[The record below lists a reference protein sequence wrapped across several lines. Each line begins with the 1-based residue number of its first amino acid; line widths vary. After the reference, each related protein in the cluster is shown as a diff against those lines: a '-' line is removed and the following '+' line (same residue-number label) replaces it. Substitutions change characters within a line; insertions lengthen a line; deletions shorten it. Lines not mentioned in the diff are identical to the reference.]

1 MDWFNLSKIRVE
13 TGRKRVRALRLES
26 LNEAP
31 KLVEIPPPQPVDDE
45 CAVHLT
51 RAALNRR
58 DIWIMK
64 GQYPGISLPTVLG
77 SDGVGRL
84 KTSVGDLAS
93 GSRVVLY
100 PGRNWGPSETVQR
113 SEYEILGLPRQGTF
127 AEEIC
132 VPKETVYACPAH
144 LNDAEA
150 AALPLAGVTA
160 CRGLF
165 SRGCLKAKERVLITG
180 IGGGVASIAA
190 QLALSANAD
199 VYVTSSTDQKLD
211 AAMTWGCVGTANY
224 SEASLWRDLRKQ
236 VPTGFDV
243 IFDGAGGSQ
252 VDELLNLLS
261 PGGRFV
267 FYGGTRGRWPQI
279 LPQYL
284 FFKQVSIL
292 ASTMGSPKDFK
303 ALLEFV
309 TRTKMTPVV
318 DREYPLQKGAEA
330 FDRVL
335 KQAQLGKVVI
345 NCE

>member
-1 MDWFNLSKIRVE
+1 MKP
-13 TGRKRVRALRLES
+13 
-26 LNEAP
+26 P
-31 KLVEIPPPQPVDDE
+31 KLVDIPPPQPVDDE

-150 AALPLAGVTA
+150 GRATTR
-160 CRGLF
+160 RGHSVARTLQQRL
-165 SRGCLKAKERVLITG
+165 SESERTG
-180 IGGGVASIAA
+180 PHHRNWWWRCEYCG
-190 QLALSANAD
+190 
-199 VYVTSSTDQKLD
+199 ST
-211 AAMTWGCVGTANY
+211 C
-224 SEASLWRDLRKQ
+224 S
-236 VPTGFDV
+236 
-243 IFDGAGGSQ
+243 
-252 VDELLNLLS
+252 
-261 PGGRFV
+261 
-267 FYGGTRGRWPQI
+267 
-279 LPQYL
+279 
-284 FFKQVSIL
+284 
-292 ASTMGSPKDFK
+292 
-303 ALLEFV
+303 
-309 TRTKMTPVV
+309 
-318 DREYPLQKGAEA
+318 
-330 FDRVL
+330 
-335 KQAQLGKVVI
+335 LGKCRCLRDQQYRPKTRCG
-345 NCE
+345 NDLGLCWDSQLF

>member
-31 KLVEIPPPQPVDDE
+31 KLVDIPPPQPVDDE

-150 AALPLAGVTA
+150 PRYHSGVTA
-160 CRGLF
+160 WRGP
-165 SRGCLKAKERVLITG
+165 SAEVVRKEKRVLITG
-180 IGGGVASIAA
+180 IWWRVA
-190 QLALSANAD
+190 AL
-199 VYVTSSTDQKLD
+199 
-211 AAMTWGCVGTANY
+211 
-224 SEASLWRDLRKQ
+224 
-236 VPTGFDV
+236 
-243 IFDGAGGSQ
+243 
-252 VDELLNLLS
+252 
-261 PGGRFV
+261 
-267 FYGGTRGRWPQI
+267 
-279 LPQYL
+279 
-284 FFKQVSIL
+284 
-292 ASTMGSPKDFK
+292 
-303 ALLEFV
+303 
-309 TRTKMTPVV
+309 
-318 DREYPLQKGAEA
+318 DRS
-330 FDRVL
+330 
-335 KQAQLGKVVI
+335 LGK
-345 NCE
+345 CRCLRDQ